1 MKKILTLIALTLV
14 LPAQAEIFR
23 AKFGNSKLTI
33 NGDSSVHKWKVE
45 SKVVGASLQVDSSA
59 LAEPGK
65 NETKGKV
72 ITPVRQLKSGKKRM
86 DEVMHAAMNEKKHKH
101 IDFALA
107 GLNVKSVKGGV
118 ANCTSNGSIK
128 INGKTKPLTMN
139 ITIASKGDQLAITG
153 SALLKMTDFGIT
165 PPSPK
170 LPTGNIVTKDEV
182 KISFEWVVAKAK

>member
-1 MKKILTLIALTLV
+1 MKKILTLIAITLV

-45 SKVVGASLQVDSSA
+45 TKVVGGFLQVDSSA

-65 NETKGKV
+65 IETKGKV
-72 ITPVRQLKSGKKRM
+72 IIPVRQLKSGKKRM
-86 DEVMHAAMNEKKHKH
+86 DEVMHAAMNEKKHKL
-101 IDFALA
+101 IDFTLA

-139 ITIASKGDQLAITG
+139 ITIASKGDQLAVTG

-182 KISFEWVVAKAK
+182 NISFEWVVAKAK

>member
-1 MKKILTLIALTLV
+1 MKKILTLIAFTFV

-23 AKFGNSKLTI
+23 AKFGDSKLSI

-45 SKVVGASLQVDSSA
+45 TKVVGGFLQVDSAA

-65 NETKGKV
+65 IETKGKV
-72 ITPVRQLKSGKKRM
+72 IIPVRQLKSGKKRM
-86 DEVMHAAMNEKKHKH
+86 DEVMHAAMNEKKHKL
-101 IDFALA
+101 IDFTLS
-107 GLNVKSVKGGV
+107 GLNVNSVKDGV
-118 ANCTSNGSIK
+118 ANCASNGTIK
-128 INGKTKPLTMN
+128 INGKTKPLTMD
-139 ITIASKGDQLAITG
+139 ISIASKGDQLVVTG
-153 SALLKMTDFGIT
+153 SAILKMTDFGIK

>member
-1 MKKILTLIALTLV
+1 MKKILTLIAFTLV

-45 SKVVGASLQVDSSA
+45 TKVVGGFLQVDSSA
-59 LAEPGK
+59 LSEPGK
-65 NETKGKV
+65 IETKGKV
-72 ITPVRQLKSGKKRM
+72 IIPVRQLKSGKKRM
-86 DEVMHAAMNEKKHKH
+86 DEVMHAAMNEKKHKL
-101 IDFALA
+101 IDFTLA
-107 GLNVKSVKGGV
+107 DLNVNSVKGGV
-118 ANCTSNGSIK
+118 ANCTSNGTIK
-128 INGKTKPLTMN
+128 INGKTKPLTMD
-139 ITIASKGDQLAITG
+139 ISIASKGDQLVVTG
-153 SALLKMTDFGIT
+153 SAILKMTDFEIK

>member
-45 SKVVGASLQVDSSA
+45 TKVVGGFLQVDSSA
-59 LAEPGK
+59 LSEPGK
-65 NETKGKV
+65 IETKGKV
-72 ITPVRQLKSGKKRM
+72 IIPVRQLKSGKKRM
-86 DEVMHAAMNEKKHKH
+86 DEVMHAAMNEKKHKL
-101 IDFALA
+101 IDFTLFD
-107 GLNVKSVKGGV
+107 LNVNSVKDGV
-118 ANCTSNGSIK
+118 ANCTSNGTIK
-128 INGKTKPLTMN
+128 INGKTKPLTMD
-139 ITIASKGDQLAITG
+139 ISIASKDDQLVVTG

>member
-1 MKKILTLIALTLV
+1 MKKILTLISFTVILS
-14 LPAQAEIFR
+14 AQAEVFR
-23 AKFGNSKLTI
+23 AKFGGSKLTI

-45 SKVVGASLQVDSSA
+45 TKVVGGFLQVDPTA
-59 LAEPGK
+59 LTGTGK
-65 NETKGKV
+65 VEAKGKV
-72 ITPVRQLKSGKKRM
+72 IIPVRQLKSGKKRM
-86 DEVMHAAMNEKKHKH
+86 DEVMHAAMNEKKHKL
-101 IDFALA
+101 IDFTLA

-139 ITIASKGDQLAITG
+139 ITIASKGDQLAVTG

-182 KISFEWVVAKAK
+182 NISFEWVVAK